1 MKLTYLLVFLLLQLN
16 GSAATTPVKNNF
28 VIENNIIKSNG
39 SIVGRIEFD
48 KQEVNQENIKA
59 RKHLVKIYNSES
71 NLIAVYSVRSSLKKA
86 KKNMAAIFDASLNT
100 IKDNVTHTGSNFL
113 DFNEKEKNEEAIPQ
127 LAKVIGYL
135 CNRDYL

>member
-1 MKLTYLLVFLLLQLN
+1 MKLACLLGFLLLQFT
-16 GSAATTPVKNNF
+16 SFAAFNPGKNNY

-48 KQEVNQENIKA
+48 EQEVNQENIKA

-71 NLIAVYSVRSSLKKA
+71 NLIAVYNVRSSIKKA
-86 KKNMAAIFDASLNT
+86 KKNMAAIFDASLST
-100 IKDNVTHTGSNFL
+100 LKDNVTHTGSNFL
-113 DFNEKEKNEEAIPQ
+113 DFNEKEKNEGAIPQ
-127 LAKVIGYL
+127 LAKVISYL